1 MATTESRLNNNFGK
15 DNTQEANEDE
25 STYAVKGK
33 TKAVIHLAA
42 NSAGFENLRTSIVH
56 KEVFATFIN
65 LCLVHFCL
73 SMNWRYKAYNT
84 VVSDIFTESSEAFA
98 ILLLENNSRD
108 YKKLVEK
115 KRKLTTK
122 EAHPKYTKDVN
133 ENHKFRGWSRKGIR
147 STTT

>member
-1 MATTESRLNNNFGK
+1 MGVTAESHLKNNFRK
-15 DNTQEANEDE
+15 DIAEEANDDE

-84 VVSDIFTESSEAFA
+84 VVSDIFTESNEAFA
-98 ILLLENNSRD
+98 MLLLENNAND
-108 YKKLVEK
+108 YVKMIEIE
-115 KRKLTTK
+115 RKLSRK
-122 EAHPKYTKDVN
+122 EAKPKYTKDLRVN
-133 ENHKFRGWSRKGIR
+133 EKFRG
-147 STTT
+147 